1 MFGGEQSA
9 MAAMDGALRAE
20 WVATDPHDDAG
31 EPMPYPGDPVQAC
44 GLLAELY
51 SDGSYGRWEI
61 TCHRVTVPDR
71 TASSS

>member
-1 MFGGEQSA
+1 MFGDEQSA

-20 WVATDPHDDAG
+20 WVAADPHDDAG

-44 GLLAELY
+44 DLLARLY

-61 TCHRVTVPDR
+61 TSHRVTVPDR
-71 TASSS
+71 TASCS